1 MSRKPAR
8 GISCLHAGRRFHG
21 VSGRSVAD
29 PEAVLRFASR
39 RNTVLS
45 GLVLAI
51 PMAALAQPL
60 GLLLWARLRLLTTI
74 PRTAMATEDPSKL
87 AVVEGS
93 RCSRTCPSR
102 GWTTRSGG
110 IHFESV
116 RATSPDP
123 HLLLWRP
130 RLHRSRRSQ
139 NVEEEDREEQLVQE
153 RLASIVSEIRVQ
165 GLIPGRGVALIDG
178 RACKVG
184 DEVPTKVD
192 GVTFRLLQV
201 RMGSVV
207 IDAGGH
213 EFTLRLIAGGN
224 GSVVIRPE
232 GEELKQP

>member
-1 MSRKPAR
+1 M
-8 GISCLHAGRRFHG
+8 RRATSNSPRILDRTERLRVAAKSVRSH
-21 VSGRSVAD
+21 SGR
-29 PEAVLRFASR
+29 VLRFASR

-45 GLVLAI
+45 ALVLAI

-74 PRTAMATEDPSKL
+74 PRTAMATEDPSRFAVAEVPMFPDL
-87 AVVEGS
+87 PESGFDDAIRRDPLRISPRHFPRSTHSSAVPEVVEKS
-93 RCSRTCPSR
+93 RVQ
-102 GWTTRSGG
+102 
-110 IHFESV
+110 EV
-116 RATSPDP
+116 D
-123 HLLLWRP
+123 
-130 RLHRSRRSQ
+130 
-139 NVEEEDREEQLVQE
+139 EEDQEKQLMQE

-184 DEVPTKVD
+184 DDVPTKV
-192 GVTFRLLQV
+192 GGISFRLLQV

-207 IDAGGH
+207 IEAGGH
-213 EFTLRLIAGGN
+213 EFNLRLIAGGN

>member
-1 MSRKPAR
+1 MNRETGNENQLPLAR
-8 GISCLHAGRRFHG
+8 GRRLRNA
-21 VSGRSVAD
+21 VESVRTRSGR
-29 PEAVLRFASR
+29 VLRFASR

-45 GLVLAI
+45 ALVLAI

-74 PRTAMATEDPSKL
+74 PRTAMATEDPSRL
-87 AVVEGS
+87 AAVEVPLFPDLPESGLDDLIERDPLRISPRHFPRSTPSSSEPEVVPKS
-93 RCSRTCPSR
+93 
-102 GWTTRSGG
+102 
-110 IHFESV
+110 
-116 RATSPDP
+116 D
-123 HLLLWRP
+123 
-130 RLHRSRRSQ
+130 SQ
-139 NVEEEDREEQLVQE
+139 SVEEEDREKQLVQE

-165 GLIPGRGVALIDG
+165 GLIPGQGVALIDG

-192 GVTFRLLQV
+192 GVTFRLLRV

>member
-1 MSRKPAR
+1 MNRETGNRNQLPLTR
-8 GISCLHAGRRFHG
+8 GQRFHG
-21 VSGRSVAD
+21 VIGSVRTRSRR
-29 PEAVLRFASR
+29 VLRFASR

-87 AVVEGS
+87 AVVEVPMFPDLPESGLDDAIGRDPLRIS
-93 RCSRTCPSR
+93 PRHFPRSTPSALE
-102 GWTTRSGG
+102 TEVAPKSG
-110 IHFESV
+110 
-116 RATSPDP
+116 
-123 HLLLWRP
+123 
-130 RLHRSRRSQ
+130 SQ

-178 RACKVG
+178 RACKIG

-207 IDAGGH
+207 MDAGGH

>member
-1 MSRKPAR
+1 MNREAGNENQLPLAR
-8 GISCLHAGRRFHG
+8 GRRLRNA
-21 VSGRSVAD
+21 VESVRTRSGR
-29 PEAVLRFASR
+29 VLRFASR

-45 GLVLAI
+45 ALVLAI

-74 PRTAMATEDPSKL
+74 PRTAMATEDPSRL
-87 AVVEGS
+87 AAVEVTLFPDLPESGLDDLIERDPLRIS
-93 RCSRTCPSR
+93 PRHFPRSTPS
-102 GWTTRSGG
+102 SS
-110 IHFESV
+110 EPEVAPKS
-116 RATSPDP
+116 D
-123 HLLLWRP
+123 
-130 RLHRSRRSQ
+130 SQ
-139 NVEEEDREEQLVQE
+139 SVEEEDREKQLVQE

-192 GVTFRLLQV
+192 GVTFRLLRV

-232 GEELKQP
+232 GEEFKQP